1 MEANLMDIN
10 KYVSLA
16 IGIAVI
22 AIVVGVMGPVVATNL
37 LPTSGEGIAILDNA
51 GTINT
56 ILQLLMLFVPIV
68 ALLAIVKG
76 AMSKN

>member
-1 MEANLMDIN
+1 MDIN

-22 AIVVGVMGPVVATNL
+22 AIIIGVMGPIVAANL
-37 LPTSGEGIAILDNA
+37 LPESGTGALANA
-51 GTINT
+51 ATINT

-76 AMSKN
+76 AMNKSS

>member
-1 MEANLMDIN
+1 MDIN

-16 IGIAVI
+16 IGISVI
-22 AIVVGVMGPVVATNL
+22 AIVVGVMGPVVAQSL
-37 LPTSGEGIAILDNA
+37 LPTTGDNVLA
-51 GTINT
+51 NADTINT

-76 AMSKN
+76 AMSRE